1 MKAETLPAG
10 SSPAASAETSL
21 DLGSLTLLVL
31 LSILWG
37 GSFLF
42 MRVAGAEI
50 PVFTLVLLRV
60 GIAAAA
66 LWVVI
71 IASGRRLPSRGGIYL
86 RALLMGFLNN
96 AVPFSLITFATVEI
110 GAGAASILNATT
122 PIFTVLI
129 AHLLTADEKMT
140 TNKVAGVVLGFL
152 GVAVMIGLPALRGL
166 SADFLA
172 VLAML
177 AAATSYGFSA
187 VVGKG
192 FRATDPVV
200 SAALQLSAS
209 TLLMVPV
216 AFLVDRPFA
225 MAMPDMAAILSIL
238 GLALLSTAF
247 AYVLFFRILARAGG
261 TNAMLVTLLVPVS
274 AVTLGV
280 ALLGESLSAG
290 QFAGMAMIGAG
301 LVVLDG
307 RALRRLR
314 RG

>member
-1 MKAETLPAG
+1 MDAKTLPT
-10 SSPAASAETSL
+10 SSRAAPAEASL

-31 LSILWG
+31 LSLLWG

-42 MRVAGAEI
+42 MRVAGAEV

-71 IASGRRLPSRGGIYL
+71 IVSGRRLPSRGGIYL

-129 AHLLTADEKMT
+129 AHVLTADEKMT
-140 TNKVAGVVLGFL
+140 TNKVTGVVLGFL

-200 SAALQLSAS
+200 AAAMQLSTS

-216 AFLVDRPFA
+216 AFLIDRPFA
-225 MAMPDMAAILSIL
+225 TAMPGMAAIFSIL

-280 ALLGESLSAG
+280 VLLGESLSAG

-301 LVVLDG
+301 LVVMDG

-314 RG
+314 GG

>member
-1 MKAETLPAG
+1 MDAKTFPTRRT
-10 SSPAASAETSL
+10 SPAPAEASL

-31 LSILWG
+31 LSLLWG

-42 MRVAGAEI
+42 MRVAGAEV

-129 AHLLTADEKMT
+129 AHRLTADEKMT

-192 FRATDPVV
+192 FRAIDPVV

-225 MAMPDMAAILSIL
+225 TAMPGMSAIVSIL
-238 GLALLSTAF
+238 GLALLSTSL
-247 AYVLFFRILARAGG
+247 AYVLFFRIMARAGG

-280 ALLGESLSAG
+280 VLLGESLSAG

-314 RG
+314 GG